1 MRITDKYVFFWS
13 GIYSQWYL
21 IDMVDPESGI
31 TFNCSEQ
38 YMMWK
43 KAMLFGDK
51 AQAVKVLAEPDP
63 RKQKEL
69 GRGVKGFIGEIWD
82 KKKYEIVC
90 NATMLKFTQNP
101 KLLAELLLTGDRTLV
116 EASPKDTIWGI
127 GMGEN
132 DRGVEDES
140 NWKGENLL
148 GYACGSTRDFISQLL
163 LAPNNLFIILNSNGN
178 SL

>member
-1 MRITDKYVFFWS
+1 MRITKEYVFFWS

-21 IDMVDPESGI
+21 ADMTDPKTGI
-31 TFNCSEQ
+31 KFNCSEQ
-38 YMMWK
+38 FMMWS
-43 KAMLFGDK
+43 KATIFGDK
-51 AQAVKVLAEPDP
+51 EQAKKILSEKDP

-69 GRGVKGFIGEIWD
+69 GRGVKNYKQEIWD
-82 KKKYEIVC
+82 MVKYNVVS

-101 KLLAELLLTGDRTLV
+101 KLLAELLLTGDRILV

-132 DRGVEDES
+132 DFGVDDKN

-148 GYACGSTRDFISQLL
+148 GYACTETRDFITKLL
-163 LAPNNLFIILNSNGN
+163 SSTDNLYEINE
-178 SL
+178 